1 MLGLSYWNLME
12 QNLCRCF
19 DVSKSLIHSVSMF
32 DTGALEQNIAAS
44 LQVAHRMQV
53 LDVTEDAEFLTQGV
67 SEERVHEIMRQAM
80 ARTQGKVK
88 DAGIS

>member
-1 MLGLSYWNLME
+1 
-12 QNLCRCF
+12 
-19 DVSKSLIHSVSMF
+19 
-32 DTGALEQNIAAS
+32 
-44 LQVAHRMQV
+44 MQV

-80 ARTQGKVK
+80 AKTQGKVK